1 MTHIWYHHPPIILR
15 QNDKGWAG
23 RVVSLLEY
31 RAGEGGKW
39 LLNPPPTPTTTLCWT
54 IYLLL
59 GVRMVTPGYKFLSGV
74 VGWGGKV
81 ILVEFQT
88 VVWRLSPLNIFFLT
102 LFLVI
107 LTILYYV
114 LQYYTDAAVYDFL
127 WGHSLVWVA
136 SSWDRTQEH
145 SVRFPPERAASRS
158 GNQDSRV
165 EHSLIILI
173 IAVAAI
179 CGTRPP

>member
-1 MTHIWYHHPPIILR
+1 MVPPIILR

-31 RAGEGGKW
+31 CDGEGGKW
-39 LLNPPPTPTTTLCWT
+39 LLNPPPCTLLDDISSAW
-54 IYLLL
+54 
-59 GVRMVTPGYKFLSGV
+59 GFRMVTPGYKFLSGV

-165 EHSLIILI
+165 EHI
-173 IAVAAI
+173 V
-179 CGTRPP
+179 